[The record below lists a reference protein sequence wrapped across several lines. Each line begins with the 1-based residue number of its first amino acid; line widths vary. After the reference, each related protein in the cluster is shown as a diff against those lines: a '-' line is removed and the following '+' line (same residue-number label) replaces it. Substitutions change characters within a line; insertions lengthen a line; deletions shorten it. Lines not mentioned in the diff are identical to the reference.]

1 MVRISFLIS
10 RWELRRSLTFS
21 SLAMMRQRVTI
32 LVSNLIVFAGLWA
45 VWTGHDGTQVLS
57 CALLSKAAAPGI
69 VHIHDRMPV
78 VLKPEHFDAWLDPN
92 TPGPDVQ
99 EIIAD
104 SRNDFDS
111 YPVSTRVNNTRND
124 FPELLVPLKA

>member
-1 MVRISFLIS
+1 M
-10 RWELRRSLTFS
+10 
-21 SLAMMRQRVTI
+21 
-32 LVSNLIVFAGLWA
+32 
-45 VWTGHDGTQVLS
+45 LS

-69 VHIHDRMPV
+69 VHIHGRMPPV
-78 VLKPEHFDAWLDPN
+78 ILNPEHFDAWLDPN

-104 SRNDFDS
+104 SRSEFDS

-124 FPELLVPLKA
+124 FPERLVPLKA

>member
-1 MVRISFLIS
+1 MPARGWYEWNEKELVRCDSG
-10 RWELRRSLTFS
+10 
-21 SLAMMRQRVTI
+21 RQVKQPNFI
-32 LVSNLIVFAGLWA
+32 CAPNADVIAFAGLWA
-45 VWTGHDGTQVLS
+45 VWTGQDGTQVLS
-57 CALLSKAAAPGI
+57 CALLSKTAPPGI

-78 VLKPEHFDAWLDPN
+78 VLKPEHFDTWLDPN
-92 TPGPDVQ
+92 TPGPAAQ

-104 SRNDFDS
+104 SQSDFES

>member
-1 MVRISFLIS
+1 M
-10 RWELRRSLTFS
+10 
-21 SLAMMRQRVTI
+21 A
-32 LVSNLIVFAGLWA
+32 
-45 VWTGHDGTQVLS
+45 
-57 CALLSKAAAPGI
+57 KAASPAI

-78 VLKPEHFDAWLDPN
+78 VLKPEQFDAWLDPN
-92 TPGPDVQ
+92 TPGPAVQ

>member
-1 MVRISFLIS
+1 LKQPYFIYAPNAEAI
-10 RWELRRSLTFS
+10 
-21 SLAMMRQRVTI
+21 A
-32 LVSNLIVFAGLWA
+32 FAALWA
-45 VWTGHDGTQVLS
+45 VWTGQDGTQVLS
-57 CALLSKAAAPGI
+57 CALISKAVAPSI
-69 VHIHDRMPV
+69 VHIHDRMPLF
-78 VLKPEHFDAWLDPN
+78 LKPEHFDTWLDPN
-92 TPGPDVQ
+92 TPGPTVQ

>member
-1 MVRISFLIS
+1 MTACP
-10 RWELRRSLTFS
+10 WS
-21 SLAMMRQRVTI
+21 SSPTIQCLA
-32 LVSNLIVFAGLWA
+32 
-45 VWTGHDGTQVLS
+45 
-57 CALLSKAAAPGI
+57 
-69 VHIHDRMPV
+69 
-78 VLKPEHFDAWLDPN
+78 DPN
-92 TPGPDVQ
+92 TPGPAVQ

>member
-1 MVRISFLIS
+1 MSQACSYV
-10 RWELRRSLTFS
+10 SLPFGYIPTHGS
-21 SLAMMRQRVTI
+21 
-32 LVSNLIVFAGLWA
+32 
-45 VWTGHDGTQVLS
+45 D
-57 CALLSKAAAPGI
+57 CY
-69 VHIHDRMPV
+69 
-78 VLKPEHFDAWLDPN
+78 

-104 SRNDFDS
+104 SRTDFDS